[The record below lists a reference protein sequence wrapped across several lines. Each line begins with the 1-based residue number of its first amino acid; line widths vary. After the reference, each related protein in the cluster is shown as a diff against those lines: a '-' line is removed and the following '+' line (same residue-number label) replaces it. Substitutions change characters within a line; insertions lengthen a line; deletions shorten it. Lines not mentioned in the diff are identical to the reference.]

1 MCNLLVDGWLCEFV
15 ATGLLNMKRPFTN
28 MQFPHLCLNM
38 NLHPIQLPRLYPV
51 GWCRKCCCCCW

>member
-1 MCNLLVDGWLCEFV
+1 
-15 ATGLLNMKRPFTN
+15 MKSPFTN